1 MAPGPAQVNTAP
13 INTRGDDG
21 SPQQRCDAA
30 AGREQRDN
38 SGGRR
43 AQLFLF
49 VDRLLRLIRLEKI
62 TTKIFF
68 YIYINS
74 VHLLFFLSFVEL
86 TIVCVSFS
94 HYLLFLFLHEH
105 KVLYDYFNVHV
116 QIVIDIDYILCVC
129 IIPLCNTFKNRLLYL
144 NVDKI
149 NAAFNSNFSAC
160 CRPNITD

>member
-43 AQLFLF
+43 AQLFLL

-68 YIYINS
+68 IYI
-74 VHLLFFLSFVEL
+74 
-86 TIVCVSFS
+86 
-94 HYLLFLFLHEH
+94 
-105 KVLYDYFNVHV
+105 
-116 QIVIDIDYILCVC
+116 
-129 IIPLCNTFKNRLLYL
+129 
-144 NVDKI
+144 
-149 NAAFNSNFSAC
+149 
-160 CRPNITD
+160 